1 MIRGLCLA
9 VALLVLGACSI
20 PVQADEAAAKSLVAK
35 VIDRAGGEPRL
46 LKLFRFRERVLIQDT
61 PAEPPAPDEKG
72 NRTSTIEVG
81 DRMWTGTKR
90 REKDKVRILIWAWT
104 LRILTAPE
112 AKVDTLEDAM
122 VAGKAAVGLRVTNV
136 TKQPVDLWFD
146 KSSLRLAAIDY
157 TDTRHIFSD
166 WTTTPDGREYARHVA
181 GYRFVDATKKVVRDK
196 QWYQTDILELTPLEK
211 LPDGL
216 E

>member
-90 REKDKVRILIWAWT
+90 REKDKVRILIWAWS
-104 LRILTAPE
+104 LRLLTAPSS
-112 AKVDTLEDAM
+112 KVDTLEEAM

-136 TKQPVDLWFD
+136 TKDPVDLWFE
-146 KSSLRLAAIDY
+146 KSSLRLLAIDY
-157 TDTRHIFSD
+157 TDTRHVFGD
-166 WTTTPDGREYARHVA
+166 WAATADGREYPRRVT
-181 GYRFVDATKKVVRDK
+181 GYRFVDAAKKVVRDK
-196 QWYQTDILELTPLEK
+196 QWYQTDILELTPLEQ